1 MKMQNPEQKC
11 EKCGSDM
18 VEKSGKYGPFVACSN
33 YPNCKN
39 ILKENKKPPVES
51 GEVCEECARLPDG
64 QGGKMVIRS
73 GRFGDF
79 LACSNY
85 PKCKNTK
92 KILPQ

>member
-1 MKMQNPEQKC
+1 
-11 EKCGSDM
+11 M
-18 VEKSGKYGPFVACSN
+18 VEKTGKYGSFIACSN

-39 ILKENKKPPVES
+39 ILKEDKKPPVETK
-51 GEVCEECARLPDG
+51 EVCETRLPDG
-64 QGGKMVIRS
+64 QECGGKMVIRS

-92 KILPQ
+92 KKG